1 MPHGLRY
8 LIGLGGSQEIDSPN
22 FINKNMKNFKR
33 ILSETIRKTGDDY
46 AIYSK
51 KGKKLGKYDSKEA
64 AEKRLKQI
72 EWFKRH
78 RNY

>member
-1 MPHGLRY
+1 
-8 LIGLGGSQEIDSPN
+8 
-22 FINKNMKNFKR
+22 MKDFKR

-46 AIYSK
+46 TIYSK

>member
-1 MPHGLRY
+1 
-8 LIGLGGSQEIDSPN
+8 
-22 FINKNMKNFKR
+22 MKDFKKF
-33 ILSETIRKTGDDY
+33 LSETIRKTGDDY
-46 AIYSK
+46 TIYSK
-51 KGKKLGKYDSKEA
+51 KGKKLGKYDNKEA

>member
-1 MPHGLRY
+1 
-8 LIGLGGSQEIDSPN
+8 
-22 FINKNMKNFKR
+22 MKDFKR

-46 AIYSK
+46 TIYSE
-51 KGKKLGKYDSKEA
+51 KGKKLGKYDSKA
-64 AEKRLKQI
+64 AAVKRLKQI